1 MHESYG
7 AGCLGTGLFNS
18 LSFYVKL
25 SDVKVNDEGG
35 WEDKFTPLPQ
45 LGYISS
51 VEGITWRICQQKQQT
66 TLVKFTKNFTN
77 HSNPIDLKIGNTS
90 SKMIQ
95 NQWVFQER
103 QVSDAVGK
111 A

>member
-1 MHESYG
+1 MNHTELVVLENLLTFLY
-7 AGCLGTGLFNS
+7 AGVCCLGTGLCNS

-35 WEDKFTPLPQ
+35 LEAKFTPLPQ

-66 TLVKFTKNFTN
+66 TLEKSPKTL
-77 HSNPIDLKIGNTS
+77 PIIPTQLT
-90 SKMIQ
+90 
-95 NQWVFQER
+95 
-103 QVSDAVGK
+103 
-111 A
+111 